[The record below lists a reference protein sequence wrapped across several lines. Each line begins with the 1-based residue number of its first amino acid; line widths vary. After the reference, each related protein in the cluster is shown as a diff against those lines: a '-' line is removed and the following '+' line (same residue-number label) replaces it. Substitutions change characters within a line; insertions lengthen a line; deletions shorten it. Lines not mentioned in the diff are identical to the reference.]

1 MIKVDQNK
9 CSGCGVCEALCP
21 EVFKVE
27 EKSSV
32 INQDWED
39 CDCDIENAISSCPE
53 NAISKE

>member
-32 INQDWED
+32 INQDWEE
-39 CDCDIENAISSCPE
+39 CGCDIENVINSCPE
-53 NAISKE
+53 VAISNK

>member
-27 EKSSV
+27 EKSAV
-32 INQDWED
+32 INQDWEG
-39 CDCDIENAISSCPE
+39 CGCDIENAINSCPE